1 LPGLSH
7 RRTARR
13 RGSNKFAADS
23 SLEEAGFEPSVPRKA
38 PAVVV
43 LSVLVRA
50 EFSDGGASSR
60 GDMGEPRTFCRSR
73 TLALP
78 SPSQRSSVLRPVP
91 KQLFA
96 AQLSGRPS
104 WSRATISGV
113 CLSPLELAHCFGRS
127 WVALRRR
134 SNSTSEQ
141 HRSNPGDRYQ
151 RCYCSSGQKAVRPAL
166 HITQDIGP
174 LDHWISFLNFSA
186 RAAGQAAP
194 IRSSSEYGRRE
205 LRNDFR
211 ISESG
216 YV

>member
-1 LPGLSH
+1 LRQLLTERYRERLAGLLSCYDRIIVTGTLPGACYAKGMTGFLS
-7 RRTARR
+7 ARQIR
-13 RGSNKFAADS
+13 IFDYPRFAEPLRDRVRERAAELTVALRG
-23 SLEEAGFEPSVPRKA
+23 R
-38 PAVVV
+38 
-43 LSVLVRA
+43 
-50 EFSDGGASSR
+50 
-60 GDMGEPRTFCRSR
+60 
-73 TLALP
+73 
-78 SPSQRSSVLRPVP
+78 
-91 KQLFA
+91 
-96 AQLSGRPS
+96 
-104 WSRATISGV
+104 
-113 CLSPLELAHCFGRS
+113 LSPLELAHCFGRT

-151 RCYCSSGQKAVRPAL
+151 RCRGSSGQKAVRPAL
-166 HITQDIGP
+166 HVTQDIGP

-194 IRSSSEYGRRE
+194 IRASSEYGRRE